1 MQDPF
6 SPEGVIPAEKEEK
19 EHSVNHYLG
28 NLNKC
33 LCAHILITDEN
44 LSTFGLK
51 DMCRETTKRGKERGR
66 EVRAHLQSV
75 RIWV

>member
-1 MQDPF
+1 MQDTF
-6 SPEGVIPAEKEEK
+6 SPEGVIAAAKHEK

-44 LSTFGLK
+44 LSTLKSK
-51 DMCRETTKRGKERGR
+51 DMCRETTVTGKKRYFERSFA
-66 EVRAHLQSV
+66 E
-75 RIWV
+75 

>member
-33 LCAHILITDEN
+33 LCAHTLITDKN
-44 LSTFGLK
+44 LSTLDSKICVGK
-51 DMCRETTKRGKERGR
+51 QQKKVKREGR

-75 RIWV
+75 RIWA